1 MLSALGDL
9 ALTPAPLR
17 SSFTLRLA
25 LRRLLSSLPRVSH
38 PDARIAVEEIFG
50 PVLVVLPFKTEE
62 EAIALANSS
71 EYGLAAAVH
80 SKDADQIAR
89 VSNLLDAGTVWIK

>member
-1 MLSALGDL
+1 LL
-9 ALTPAPLR
+9 ARFLLALR
-17 SSFTLRLA
+17 SSIT
-25 LRRLLSSLPRVSH
+25 

-50 PVLVVLPFKTEE
+50 PVLVILPFKTEE

-80 SKDADQIAR
+80 SKDADQIGR
-89 VSNLLDAGTVWIK
+89 VSNSLDAGTVWIK

>member
-1 MLSALGDL
+1 MPLFARPLPSHSSA
-9 ALTPAPLR
+9 AL
-17 SSFTLRLA
+17 F
-25 LRRLLSSLPRVSH
+25 VS
-38 PDARIAVEEIFG
+38 PPSDARIAVEEIFG
-50 PVLVVLPFKTEE
+50 PVLVILPFKTEE

-89 VSNLLDAGTVWIK
+89 VSNSLEAGTVWIK